1 MNNNEFHETKA
12 HLIIQLL
19 ADNIRD
25 YKSHVETA
33 QWQLVHSSWGLT
45 LCSSKG
51 KQPRDRISMGI
62 QSSKKKVTLLTEIK
76 KMSLTS
82 TGFIHY
88 HINYMYH

>member
-51 KQPRDRISMGI
+51 KQPRDRNFNGHTIEQEKSHPLNRN
-62 QSSKKKVTLLTEIK
+62 KKNVINFYWFY
-76 KMSLTS
+76 SLS
-82 TGFIHY
+82 H
-88 HINYMYH
+88 